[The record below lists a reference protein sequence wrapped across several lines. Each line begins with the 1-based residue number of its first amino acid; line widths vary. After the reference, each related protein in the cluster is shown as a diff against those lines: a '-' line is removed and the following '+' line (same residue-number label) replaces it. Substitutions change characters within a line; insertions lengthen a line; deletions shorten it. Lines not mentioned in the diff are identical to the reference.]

1 MVHDVFIS
9 YSSKDKAVADA
20 VCSGLETAGIR
31 CWIAPRDILP
41 SEEFDDAIIRAINNA
56 KLVVVIFSSNV
67 FDSKWAKG
75 EIQTAFDKGIPIIPF
90 RIELVEPQGG
100 LELFL
105 GRKHWLDA
113 LTPPLELHI
122 EKLVQVVRAT
132 FVASDTSRSEI
143 SRPFNQTNQPSQRQV
158 KRIHSNRLQPIQV
171 FLIAFIL
178 LACLLAGLGGGIW
191 WFIRHEN
198 ETRIK
203 TELVNQIEAD
213 VSDMMTAVQFVEVG
227 ATNYSQEEYDQ
238 DYREWESRRAV
249 IKSQIQTYF
258 PQTQLAAEWDAYSD
272 IVTEV
277 YALSGTYM
285 PDYRSERL
293 NRIQAYLV
301 ANNLDKN
308 IEWSIL
314 EKIEYR
320 DAEYDKQQQYLQ
332 AWSALKDRVLERKD
346 EIIEEILRSGL
357 GR

>member
-9 YSSKDKAVADA
+9 YSNKDKAVADA

-41 SEEFDDAIIRAINNA
+41 SEEFDDVIIRAIKNA
-56 KLVVVIFSSNV
+56 KLMVVIFSSNV
-67 FDSKWAKG
+67 LDSKWAKG

-90 RIELVEPQGG
+90 RIEFVEPQGG

-122 EKLVQVVRAT
+122 EELVRSVRAA
-132 FVASDTSRSEI
+132 FAASNLSQSEI
-143 SRPFNQTNQPSQRQV
+143 NRPFQQTNFPSTKRVKKFHANHIRPFQV
-158 KRIHSNRLQPIQV
+158 I
-171 FLIAFIL
+171 LIALVL
-178 LACLLAGLGGGIW
+178 LAVLLGGLGGGVW

-203 TELVNQIEAD
+203 TELANQIEAA
-213 VSDMMTAVQFVEVG
+213 VSDMMTGIQFVEAG
-227 ATNYSQEEYDQ
+227 ASSYSQADYDQ
-238 DYREWESRRAV
+238 DYREWESSRAV

-258 PQTQLAAEWDAYSD
+258 PETQLAPEWGSYSD

-285 PDYRSERL
+285 ADYRSERL

-301 ANNLDKN
+301 SNNLDKG

-314 EKIEYR
+314 AKIEYR
-320 DAEYDKQQQYLQ
+320 NAEFEKQQQYLR
-332 AWSALKDRVLERKD
+332 AWFALRDRVLEMKD
-346 EIIEEILRSGL
+346 KIIEEILNAG
-357 GR
+357 